1 MRAHPK
7 TEENGCLPSSP
18 EPFHSIP
25 AATVLFMG
33 HNNLSSFHPPSV
45 PLCLSLSFLYQSAPR
60 PKTKVPEERD
70 SGRWRS
76 PRHATMPRNAAAP
89 FASSDTANRP
99 FEGRGHPTISQVMSL
114 VSHGMSLGTND
125 KKAAALTGSTLLLY
139 FSRTRGEPPSCVTSG
154 FVSWHRK

>member
-7 TEENGCLPSSP
+7 TEEGRGRPAACLQSSP

-33 HNNLSSFHPPSV
+33 HNNLSSFLP
-45 PLCLSLSFLYQSAPR
+45 LSLLPLSERASPKDQSTR
-60 PKTKVPEERD
+60 GERD
-70 SGRWRS
+70 SGRS

-114 VSHGMSLGTND
+114 VSHGMSLETND
-125 KKAAALTGSTLLLY
+125 KKVAALTGSTLLLY
-139 FSRTRGEPPSCVTSG
+139 FSRTRGSLR
-154 FVSWHRK
+154 HA

>member
-7 TEENGCLPSSP
+7 TEEGGRPAACLPSSP

-33 HNNLSSFHPPSV
+33 HNNLSSFLP
-45 PLCLSLSFLYQSAPR
+45 LSLSFLYQSAPR

-76 PRHATMPRNAAAP
+76 PRHATMPRNAAP

-99 FEGRGHPTISQVMSL
+99 FEGRRHPTISQVMSL
-114 VSHGMSLGTND
+114 VSHGMSLETND
-125 KKAAALTGSTLLLY
+125 KKVAALTGSTLLLD
-139 FSRTRGEPPSCVTSG
+139 FSRTRGSLR
-154 FVSWHRK
+154 HA